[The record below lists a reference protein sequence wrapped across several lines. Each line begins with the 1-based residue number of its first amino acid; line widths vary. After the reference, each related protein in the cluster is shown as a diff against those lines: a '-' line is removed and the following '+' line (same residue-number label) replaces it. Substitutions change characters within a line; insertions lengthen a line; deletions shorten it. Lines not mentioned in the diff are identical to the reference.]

1 MSSSFDINEI
11 LICLKNTY
19 SSSDKNI
26 RLQSEQKLS
35 KLKDENIV
43 TFATKLIDLLKS
55 SKIDHNLKIAIILLL
70 KRGIKEKI
78 EKEELENDSCN
89 KLIQLYITILV
100 NPILT
105 NKELENLNETFG
117 YLLNNTSGEILLEII
132 KYINKEITSMPL
144 GSVNG
149 VISILLSII
158 GSKTLSKKYF
168 LSGLEEVLSLS
179 LSMIQNLYNEYEKI
193 NIEQNFEDYLKFN
206 NIFSNSFELFF
217 QCNFKA
223 SKRFSIKDENIM
235 NLFNNLFIIGAKI
248 LVNVKAKDNNRIIS
262 WTGND
267 KIDKNINSMKIKII
281 KFLNLQ
287 VNDLPEI
294 IMDKNK
300 IEMHDQLIKIILS
313 NLEWII
319 MNKYTYLMK
328 LESDSEE
335 QYYPDHYYSFII
347 SYMFIYL
354 RRIFSKDNYISDYT
368 IHYNN
373 MYKNILLPL
382 LLITNIEEEIALD
395 NETFNG
401 YSIDI
406 NDIIF
411 DNKEKKIK
419 SSLAGLI
426 KVFCT
431 KNMVC
436 YSFMVKYTVGLLD
449 FLVNNINNLNDKTL
463 FDQNDIIILLLKAY
477 PKEKIIYA
485 LILSLN
491 IISDSSIEK
500 NNYLNELLLRDFFE
514 RSFDSFINNTTYPCL
529 KHQIILFINN
539 YSLRF
544 FEPDS
549 NAFEAN
555 INYLF
560 TSLFEMKYLLISNT
574 SADTIQNFFSQKSQ
588 EEDNIKETLLKVAT
602 NNSSNFEN
610 YISNTQISNFF
621 DVLYQIM
628 LNFEKTDNE
637 FFKRIFEKICKR
649 IYVEVERHNRLKFKV
664 KKERNKIK
672 KKANE
677 KTNLNDYNI
686 IINKCFNIIR
696 MLMHIKD
703 FVINNYELI
712 ENSLAP
718 LVSYMNKPET
728 IEFDE
733 DIITIIY
740 LIIIHNGKITPLC
753 FSLIKNLY
761 KYCDKVGGLLLDLY
775 MLINAYLAYGTEQ
788 ILSNE
793 EYLLGI
799 ISVFNSGINGI
810 KFTNSAFYTCILIQT
825 WLINCKNLPNQ
836 YLNEIIITIIT
847 KINKIIQNYV
857 KKNFLGDELYDY
869 LGYVTLILCGLI
881 NYSPIIISQL
891 EKTNNKNS
899 LEDWLTLIG
908 KVNEAGFEYEIK
920 VIIYSICAI
929 IEKGIIAGDIN
940 YLLNISV
947 ELLKCQENN
956 TKYEL
961 KKRSKLGV
969 TFVDDDEE
977 DIEKDNDNDNEDE
990 LTDYKEIKDL
1000 ISKTINPIKDYDE
1013 FNMFRKLL
1021 TLLKTQRNDIYTAW
1035 ENSLTEDKKND
1046 VNKIYGTK
1054 RIIIQNNKDSSI
1066 QVARRILTIKR
1077 SNNNN

>member
-477 PKEKIIYA
+477 PKEKIICA

-491 IISDSSIEK
+491 IISDSSKDK
-500 NNYLNELLLRDFFE
+500 NNYQNEFLIREFFE
-514 RSFDSFINNTTYPCL
+514 RSFDSFIKNITYPCL

-574 SADTIQNFFSQKSQ
+574 SADTIQQMFSQKTP
-588 EEDNIKETLLKVAT
+588 EEYNIKETLLKVAT

-649 IYVEVERHNRLKFKV
+649 IHVEVERHFRLKFKV

-740 LIIIHNGKITPLC
+740 LIITHNGKLTPVC
-753 FSLIKNLY
+753 FGLIKNLY

-775 MLINAYLAYGTEQ
+775 VLINAYLAYGTEQ

-810 KFTNSAFYTCILIQT
+810 NFTNSAFYTCILIQT
-825 WLINCKNLPNQ
+825 WLINCTKIPNQ
-836 YLNEIIITIIT
+836 YLSQLINNIIT
-847 KINKIIQNYV
+847 KINKIIQNYL
-857 KKNFLGDELYDY
+857 KKKSLGDELYHY

-881 NYSPIIISQL
+881 NYSPIIISEL

-899 LEDWLTLIG
+899 LEEWLNLIR
-908 KVNEAGFEYEIK
+908 KVNEPGFEYEIK
-920 VIIYSICAI
+920 VIIYSICVI
-929 IEKGIIAGDIN
+929 IEKGIITGDIN
-940 YLLNISV
+940 YLLNVSV

-956 TKYEL
+956 SKFEL
-961 KKRSKLGV
+961 KKNSKLGV
-969 TFVDDDEE
+969 NFVDDDEE
-977 DIEKDNDNDNEDE
+977 DSQNDNDNDNEDE
-990 LTDYKEIKDL
+990 LTDFKEIKDL
-1000 ISKTINPIKDYDE
+1000 ISRTINPIKDYDE
-1013 FNMFRKLL
+1013 FNMFRELL
-1021 TLLKTQRNDIYTAW
+1021 TLLKSKRNDIYTAW
-1035 ENSLTEDKKND
+1035 ENSLTQDKKND

-1054 RIIIQNNKDSSI
+1054 RIIIQNSENNSI